1 LEPKNNVLGVS
12 STLTRRHRGPR
23 LLSPGANRRT
33 VTTSEPRP
41 GRVGETDLG
50 VHDADR
56 LVGRL
61 DAPVE
66 IHGSLGSTNDRLR
79 ALAESGAPAGT
90 MLVAEELTAGRGRGG
105 SAWSAPPG
113 GAWTSTLVRP
123 DFGTDHV
130 GRLTFAGGVAACE
143 TVRSFG
149 VDARLKWPNDV
160 LVGGSKMSG
169 VLTETVIDGVPVAGK
184 PVDAVFPD
192 GDAELAHAILGIGI
206 NADLAPDDLDT
217 DRDVT
222 TLRAETGESVDPT
235 EVVARLHERLTDR
248 VAQVERE
255 QGFAEVLADWREFD
269 ATLGS
274 RVRVER
280 RAEEPVVG
288 RAVGLTER
296 GGLSVLPDDA
306 DDSVEIT
313 EGECRRLRET

>member
-1 LEPKNNVLGVS
+1 
-12 STLTRRHRGPR
+12 
-23 LLSPGANRRT
+23 
-33 VTTSEPRP
+33 VTDHEPRP
-41 GRVGETDLG
+41 GRVGDTDLG

-56 LVGRL
+56 LVARL

-66 IHGSLGSTNDRLR
+66 VHGSLGSTNDRLR
-79 ALAESGAPAGT
+79 NLAESGAPAGT
-90 MLVAEELTAGRGRGG
+90 MLVAEELTAGRGRNG

-160 LVGGSKMSG
+160 LVGGKKLSG
-169 VLTETVIDGVPVAGK
+169 VLAETVVDGVSVAGK
-184 PVDAVFPD
+184 PVDEVFPD
-192 GDAELAHAILGIGI
+192 GPGELAYAILGIGI
-206 NADLAPDDLDT
+206 NADLAPGDLDT

-222 TLRAETGESVDPT
+222 TLRAETGESVDAT
-235 EVVARLHERLTDR
+235 AVVARLHERLTAR
-248 VAQVERE
+248 VAQVETDA
-255 QGFAEVLADWREFD
+255 GFADVLADWRAYD

-280 RAEEPVVG
+280 RGAEPVVG
-288 RAVGLTER
+288 RAVDVTDTGA
-296 GGLSVLPDDA
+296 LSVRPDDTDETVA
-306 DDSVEIT
+306 VTD
-313 EGECRRLRET
+313 GECRRLREA